1 MSKLR
6 VFETFT
12 GIGSQTK
19 ALKNIGADFEVV
31 GTSEWYIDAILG
43 YNAMHKQ
50 SFKKYKREDSLKFL
64 SNFTLSNDSKKPIK
78 SLTRMS
84 DEKLSNIVSSL
95 KANKNL
101 GSILDIKGK
110 DVPEHDLLTYSF
122 PCQDLSI
129 AGKGKGLSKESGTR
143 SSLMW
148 EIERILSEMSEEKE
162 LPRFLLM
169 ENVPA
174 IQNIKYKEGLDHFKG
189 YLEKH
194 GYENIEIVL
203 NASKLGIP
211 QRRKRYFMLSVSNT
225 HFVGGGGQKT
235 LF

>member
-148 EIERILSEMSEEKE
+148 EIERILSEMSKEKE

-189 YLEKH
+189 
-194 GYENIEIVL
+194 
-203 NASKLGIP
+203 
-211 QRRKRYFMLSVSNT
+211 
-225 HFVGGGGQKT
+225 
-235 LF
+235 